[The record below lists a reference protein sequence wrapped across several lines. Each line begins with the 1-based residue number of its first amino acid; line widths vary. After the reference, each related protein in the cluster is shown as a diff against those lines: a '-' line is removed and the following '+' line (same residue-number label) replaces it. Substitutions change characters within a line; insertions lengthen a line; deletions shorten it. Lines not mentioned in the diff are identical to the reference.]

1 MNYTESCEKTAN
13 VITLKAVDAVIGWRV
28 FQYWDPERI
37 QTVYLKPG
45 EIARIGYIPIAVS
58 KFSQDQVLA
67 QKFIGFLLSAE
78 GKAIFR
84 KYHYLMDRQEAL
96 AFANPN
102 TPVGE
107 NIPSPTHGD
116 LKV

>member
-1 MNYTESCEKTAN
+1 MESLSVLGSGADTN
-13 VITLKAVDAVIGWRV
+13 GL
-28 FQYWDPERI
+28 PETR
-37 QTVYLKPG
+37 G
-45 EIARIGYIPIAVS
+45 DCRRIGYIPIAVS

-102 TPVGE
+102 TPVGGE
-107 NIPSPTHGD
+107 YSLPD
-116 LKV
+116 AWRLKGVREKGK